1 MLNSIDSLSV
11 SLYKLKA
18 IVDLLGS
25 PQDERQLQE
34 MTLRWISILLMD
46 ELEKMESALESIDW
60 NRKIFSA

>member
-1 MLNSIDSLSV
+1 
-11 SLYKLKA
+11 
-18 IVDLLGS
+18 VDLLGS